1 MFLLGSY
8 LPHPDQINSVRMR
21 INGMFGPKIGNTGN
35 ETFILTF
42 WPCSNCET
50 ARYGQL
56 ASSKISAL
64 KLVVHYPKFSHYLKK
79 ACIILVVSQSRAT

>member
-8 LPHPDQINSVRMR
+8 FPHPDQINSVRMR
-21 INGMFGPKIGNTGN
+21 INGMFVPKIGNTGN

-50 ARYGQL
+50 ARHGQL

-64 KLVVHYPKFSHYLKK
+64 NWWF
-79 ACIILVVSQSRAT
+79 IILNFPIILKRLA